1 MTQTHVSAVAGAVRP
16 SGPADPWAV
25 LHDAAAPPADHC
37 RAWLG
42 LQCGMIPGARAGLL
56 SLTQAGVLAPVAA
69 WPQGA
74 DLNELARLAARAVVE
89 QRLVVAWGRREASAP
104 DALPML
110 VAQPIG
116 PDGAAYGAVAVSVL
130 SGGAIG
136 AADPDGVGRLLRSG
150 AGWLDALG
158 VRQHAAA
165 AVADRDA
172 LRLTLTDA
180 HAAMDTLAVAG
191 EHRRL
196 ASSSMAVVNELATR
210 LGCARVSIGVAVRGR
225 VRLQAMSHTATI
237 QRASRLAGSIEDAM
251 NEALAQGCAI
261 AHPAV
266 PDMPPSVSVMHRDLV
281 RHGIQGAVLSV
292 PLGTD
297 GVLTLERAAPFDAR
311 ALQLIGAVAALLGP
325 TIALQAHNQRW
336 IAGRAA
342 DAGSDGLRLLFGP
355 RRPALK
361 LMVLGTALTLMALAV
376 LPGTHRVSTRAT
388 LEGDV
393 QRAAVAPFD
402 GFVREAPARAGDTVR
417 KGDLLAAFEDRE
429 LVLERVKAWAERE
442 KLRARYQDA
451 LSKHD
456 RPQTAVLTAQIDQ
469 AEAQLALAEDRL
481 ARARVV
487 APLDGV
493 IVSGDLS
500 QTLGSPVER
509 GRVLFEVAPQ
519 DAVRL
524 ALQVEDQD
532 VRWVQ
537 TGQTG
542 TVALASMPGQRLGFT
557 VLRRTPVA
565 SADDGRNVFRVEALL
580 DDARAAPLR
589 PGMEGVAKI
598 EIGSAR
604 LLWVWVHPMWDA
616 MRLTVWKWLP

>member
-1 MTQTHVSAVAGAVRP
+1 MTQSADARVKTA
-16 SGPADPWAV
+16 PADPWVV

-42 LQCGMIPGARAGLL
+42 LQCQMIPGARAGLL

-74 DLNELARLAARAVVE
+74 ELHELARLAARAVVE
-89 QRLVVAWGRREASAP
+89 QRLVVAWGRREAAAP

-136 AADPDGVGRLLRSG
+136 AADPDGVGRQLRSG

-158 VRQHAAA
+158 VRQHALA

-172 LRLTLTDA
+172 MRVTLQEA
-180 HAAMDTLAVAG
+180 HAAMDTVAVAG

-196 ASSSMAVVNELATR
+196 APSGMAVVNELASR
-210 LGCARVSIGVAVRGR
+210 LGCARVSIGVAARGR
-225 VRLQAMSHTATI
+225 VRLLAMSHTATI
-237 QRASRLAGSIEDAM
+237 QRRSRLAGLIEDAM
-251 NEALAQGCAI
+251 DEALAQGVAI
-261 AHPAV
+261 AHP
-266 PDMPPSVSVMHRDLV
+266 PLPETPPAVSVMHRDLV
-281 RHGIQGAVLSV
+281 RHGIGGAVLSV
-292 PLGTD
+292 PLGNAA
-297 GVLTLERAAPFDAR
+297 GVLTLERATPFNPR
-311 ALQLIGAVAALLGP
+311 ALQVIAAVAGLVGP
-325 TIALQAHNQRW
+325 VIALQAHNQRW
-336 IAGRAA
+336 VAGRLLDVA
-342 DAGSDGLRLLFGP
+342 SDGIGHLFGP

-361 LMVLGTALTLMALAV
+361 LIASSIAVALLALTLV
-376 LPGTHRVSTRAT
+376 PGTHRVSARAT
-388 LEGDV
+388 LEGDI

-402 GFVREAPARAGDTVR
+402 GFVREAPVRAGDVVH

-442 KLRARYQDA
+442 KLRARHQEA

-456 RPQTAVLTAQIDQ
+456 RPQTAVLMAQIDQ
-469 AEAQLALAEDRL
+469 ADAQLALAEDRL
-481 ARARVV
+481 ARARVL

-493 IVSGDLS
+493 VMSGDLS

-509 GRVLFEVAPQ
+509 GRVLFEIAPA
-519 DAVRL
+519 DAARL
-524 ALQVEDQD
+524 ALQVDDQD
-532 VRWVQ
+532 VRWVMP
-537 TGQTG
+537 GQTG
-542 TVALASMPGQRLGFT
+542 TVALASMPGRRMGFT
-557 VLRRTPVA
+557 VLRRMPVA
-565 SADDGRNVFRVEALL
+565 SADDGHNVFRVEAALQ
-580 DDARAAPLR
+580 DADAVPLR

-604 LLWVWVHPMWDA
+604 LIWVWVHPMWDA